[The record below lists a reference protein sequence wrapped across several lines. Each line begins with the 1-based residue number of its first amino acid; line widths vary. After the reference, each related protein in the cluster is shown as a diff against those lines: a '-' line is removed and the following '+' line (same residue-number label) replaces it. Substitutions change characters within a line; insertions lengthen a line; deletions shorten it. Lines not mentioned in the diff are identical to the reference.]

1 MLTPFGVGVSMF
13 VWVLG
18 RPFFAIGSTHA
29 FLFFKLS
36 GCHLLAMKPNCL
48 T

>member
-1 MLTPFGVGVSMF
+1 MLTPYGVGVSIL

-18 RPFFAIGSTHA
+18 RPFFTLDSTHA
-29 FLFFKLS
+29 FLFYELN
-36 GCHLLAMKPNCL
+36 GCHLLAEIYCL

>member
-18 RPFFAIGSTHA
+18 RPVLSSKRTRVSL
-29 FLFFKLS
+29 FL
-36 GCHLLAMKPNCL
+36 G
-48 T
+48 

>member
-1 MLTPFGVGVSMF
+1 MLTPFGVGVSIF

-18 RPFFAIGSTHA
+18 RPFFAIGSTHVSS
-29 FLFFKLS
+29 FYKLN
-36 GCHLLAMKPNCL
+36 GCHLLAEIYCL

>member
-18 RPFFAIGSTHA
+18 RPFFAIDSTHVS
-29 FLFFKLS
+29 FFELNA
-36 GCHLLAMKPNCL
+36 CHLLAEIYCL

>member
-18 RPFFAIGSTHA
+18 RPYLAIDCTRVSLFYKLNDCHHA
-29 FLFFKLS
+29 E
-36 GCHLLAMKPNCL
+36 
-48 T
+48 